1 MNENEIMMNEEV
13 IENPEIIEEEGNGN
27 NLGLGILIGSGLT
40 LAGIAIVKKGKVV
53 YSKLKERRRM
63 SKPKDARF
71 EVIDEDI
78 EDVGDETE

>member
-40 LAGIAIVKKGKVV
+40 LAVIAIVKKGKVA

-63 SKPKDARF
+63 SKPKDAQF